1 MPGGPTQ
8 EQLPFM
14 SFDELGLAAELLRA
28 VVEKGYSEPTPI
40 QRQAIPSILAGRD
53 VLAGCAL
60 GVAHACLGRFMSVA
74 PAWFGYPEGPL
85 LETDVS
91 YLFATGVS
99 AGRLFDG
106 MMFGVSTALISV
118 LLYIFS

>member
-1 MPGGPTQ
+1 MAFAPRRKT
-8 EQLPFM
+8 M
-14 SFDELGLAAELLRA
+14 WR
-28 VVEKGYSEPTPI
+28 VEWI
-40 QRQAIPSILAGRD
+40 FPSV